1 MGKLTSKSVQALIK
15 GEPNRYADG
24 DGLYLVVPKSGHS
37 SWMLRY
43 SANKKRRE
51 MTLGKVIDI
60 SLADA
65 RLDAATKMKLLRE
78 GADPLIQRQRAE
90 QENIKTVN
98 DLFHDWYPTLV
109 KRLKYPT
116 IPQRI
121 YLKDIAPHIGD
132 IKLDQISARDIRRV
146 INTINDSGRPTIAN
160 DALGYSKQLFNHG
173 IKLDLMN
180 FNPASAF
187 TFRDAGGV
195 EKNKIRSL
203 NEDELNHFFSTARK
217 HKESFSRSNYLACA
231 LLICLGVRKSELCEA
246 RWDEFELE
254 KGLWHLPKERS
265 KTNVAFTIPLAIEVQ
280 AWFEELKII
289 GFGSDYVFPSR
300 KISKKPHMG
309 SDTLNRAI
317 TKLFGHEAG
326 KKKQPKNVM
335 GDIPHFTVHDLR
347 RTCRT
352 LLARQG
358 TQGHIAERCLNHKLK
373 GVEGIYDQY
382 DYLDERKEALDKLA
396 TKIHSIVI

>member
-1 MGKLTSKSVQALIK
+1 
-15 GEPNRYADG
+15 
-24 DGLYLVVPKSGHS
+24 
-37 SWMLRY
+37 
-43 SANKKRRE
+43 

-65 RLDAATKMKLLRE
+65 RLDAATKMKQLRE

-121 YLKDIAPHIGD
+121 YLKDIAPHIGN
-132 IKLDQISARDIRRV
+132 IKLDQISARDIRKV

-195 EKNKIRSL
+195 EKK
-203 NEDELNHFFSTARK
+203 
-217 HKESFSRSNYLACA
+217 
-231 LLICLGVRKSELCEA
+231 
-246 RWDEFELE
+246 
-254 KGLWHLPKERS
+254 
-265 KTNVAFTIPLAIEVQ
+265 
-280 AWFEELKII
+280 
-289 GFGSDYVFPSR
+289 
-300 KISKKPHMG
+300 
-309 SDTLNRAI
+309 
-317 TKLFGHEAG
+317 
-326 KKKQPKNVM
+326 
-335 GDIPHFTVHDLR
+335 
-347 RTCRT
+347 
-352 LLARQG
+352 
-358 TQGHIAERCLNHKLK
+358 
-373 GVEGIYDQY
+373 
-382 DYLDERKEALDKLA
+382 
-396 TKIHSIVI
+396 